1 MASIAKRGAAIL
13 AALVGLVILTLT
25 LVGWNWLR
33 GPVSW
38 VVSHKIGRP
47 FAIRGDLRVDWRGHW
62 GREPRITADRLVLA
76 NAPWGSAPDML
87 EIGRLSV
94 TVDARQLLRGQIVL
108 PEVEVSRPSVL
119 LERSDGGEGNWP
131 AAPAGA
137 TGAGPSRTPTL
148 GRVRLDGGVVRYQ
161 DHSAGTEIRLE
172 LATPRPASVEEQV
185 VEVRAQG
192 QVAGRPFSVRRLEA
206 TLGPELSL
214 VADGIVLANA
224 SWGSRPLMAQIERAA
239 VRLDLARLLA
249 GQVVVRAL
257 DLSEPNVLLETSRD
271 GRRSNW
277 TVAPTPAPGGASPS
291 RGSAG
296 GAMDGTDGALAALLG
311 RLEVRNGTLAYR
323 DPRTNTDV
331 TVTVDRVGPERRGT
345 GTTMGVTGRGRYRGA
360 TFALAGRVG
369 TLLAIRDQRVP
380 YPIDLTVQVGDT
392 RAKLQG
398 TLMAPLE
405 LRGLNVDLALEGQD
419 LSKLYP
425 FIPVPLPE
433 TPPYRLAG
441 RLERTG
447 QTWSFSGFQGQVGDS
462 DLGGDFSVDLA
473 GRRPTLKGDLVS
485 HTLDFHDLA
494 PLVGAPPSPQG
505 TASAQQQQRA
515 AARAGRDRVLPD
527 EPFRLER
534 LRAADADV
542 TFRGERLVAP
552 GLPLES
558 LAARFRL
565 ADGRLRLDPLAVG
578 VAGGT
583 VAGSVLMDGGHE
595 PLSSAVE
602 LSVREIDLQR
612 LFPGFKLSAASAGLV
627 GGAGRLDATGNSVAE
642 MLGSMT
648 GDVVLR
654 MDGGRVSKLL
664 LELADLDVADSAV
677 LWVAGDKSIPVRCLV
692 ADFHADDGR
701 MQTQTLVLD
710 SQDTRV
716 DGSGTI
722 DFKNEGL
729 GLRLAA
735 RSKRPSL
742 VALRG
747 PIQLGGRF
755 KAPTVRVDATQVTL
769 RAVAA
774 AALGVLLTPPAA
786 ILPFIELGVAKDADC
801 AGLAARAEARVR
813 AAGLPGGADGTPG
826 PAVTMSPGRQA
837 GGSAY

>member
-1 MASIAKRGAAIL
+1 
-13 AALVGLVILTLT
+13 
-25 LVGWNWLR
+25 
-33 GPVSW
+33 
-38 VVSHKIGRP
+38 
-47 FAIRGDLRVDWRGHW
+47 
-62 GREPRITADRLVLA
+62 
-76 NAPWGSAPDML
+76 
-87 EIGRLSV
+87 
-94 TVDARQLLRGQIVL
+94 
-108 PEVEVSRPSVL
+108 
-119 LERSDGGEGNWP
+119 
-131 AAPAGA
+131 
-137 TGAGPSRTPTL
+137 
-148 GRVRLDGGVVRYQ
+148 
-161 DHSAGTEIRLE
+161 
-172 LATPRPASVEEQV
+172 
-185 VEVRAQG
+185 
-192 QVAGRPFSVRRLEA
+192 
-206 TLGPELSL
+206 
-214 VADGIVLANA
+214 
-224 SWGSRPLMAQIERAA
+224 
-239 VRLDLARLLA
+239 
-249 GQVVVRAL
+249 
-257 DLSEPNVLLETSRD
+257 
-271 GRRSNW
+271 
-277 TVAPTPAPGGASPS
+277 
-291 RGSAG
+291 
-296 GAMDGTDGALAALLG
+296 
-311 RLEVRNGTLAYR
+311 
-323 DPRTNTDV
+323 
-331 TVTVDRVGPERRGT
+331 
-345 GTTMGVTGRGRYRGA
+345 
-360 TFALAGRVG
+360 
-369 TLLAIRDQRVP
+369 
-380 YPIDLTVQVGDT
+380 
-392 RAKLQG
+392 
-398 TLMAPLE
+398 
-405 LRGLNVDLALEGQD
+405 
-419 LSKLYP
+419 
-425 FIPVPLPE
+425 
-433 TPPYRLAG
+433 
-441 RLERTG
+441 
-447 QTWSFSGFQGQVGDS
+447 
-462 DLGGDFSVDLA
+462 
-473 GRRPTLKGDLVS
+473 
-485 HTLDFHDLA
+485 
-494 PLVGAPPSPQG
+494 
-505 TASAQQQQRA
+505 
-515 AARAGRDRVLPD
+515 
-527 EPFRLER
+527 
-534 LRAADADV
+534 
-542 TFRGERLVAP
+542 
-552 GLPLES
+552 
-558 LAARFRL
+558 
-565 ADGRLRLDPLAVG
+565 
-578 VAGGT
+578 
-583 VAGSVLMDGGHE
+583 MDGGHE